1 METEEEEPRVGKAR
15 GSKRRGGNKRIP
27 ELANGGST
35 EEGRE
40 RKGRED
46 ELGEIEAEGLDVG
59 FFRVVV

>member
-46 ELGEIEAEGLDVG
+46 ELGEIEAERVG
-59 FFRVVV
+59 